1 MSMPHTHSL
10 TLRPFTAVAWQRG
23 QVSNPSG
30 EQWPVMSQLLL
41 TSRSERERETERGE
55 ERRKFKLGKEKKGE
69 GCEKS
74 VGRFEGKEAEQV
86 RNGPR

>member
-41 TSRSERERETERGE
+41 TSRSERERETERRGE
-55 ERRKFKLGKEKKGE
+55 SLNWGKKKKGE
-69 GCEKS
+69 GREKS
-74 VGRFEGKEAEQV
+74 VG
-86 RNGPR
+86 